1 MAEWLYEA
9 VKTQTGGTGK
19 YLPIEKRVESLRQ
32 EVKKKFGINKFG
44 LEFEEAILNMLLD
57 LTDDNE
63 ELLIQVGTLEED
75 LQGEK
80 ASKEDL

>member
-19 YLPIEKRVESLRQ
+19 YVPIEQRVENLKK
-32 EVKKKFGINKFG
+32 EVKNKFKINKYG

-57 LTDDNE
+57 LTDEKE
-63 ELLIQVGTLEED
+63 ELLIQVGNLEEE

-80 ASKEDL
+80 ATK

>member
-1 MAEWLYEA
+1 
-9 VKTQTGGTGK
+9 
-19 YLPIEKRVESLRQ
+19 
-32 EVKKKFGINKFG
+32 
-44 LEFEEAILNMLLD
+44 MLLD
-57 LTDDNE
+57 LTDENE